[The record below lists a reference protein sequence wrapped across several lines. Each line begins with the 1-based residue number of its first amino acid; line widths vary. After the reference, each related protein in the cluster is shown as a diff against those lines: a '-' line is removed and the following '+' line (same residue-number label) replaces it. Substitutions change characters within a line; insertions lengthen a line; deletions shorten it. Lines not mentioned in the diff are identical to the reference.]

1 MLPLREPDRMLR
13 TLANFVFKRYDSSA
27 EAFTGR
33 VDTMTAGSVNVLITG
48 TGRNFIFRGLAQIA
62 GPLAGGKVMM
72 NVGEDYAGL
81 GAYNETGIG
90 SVFRVLGAWFFIGA
104 GTLYKNGVTTSAS
117 ALTTL
122 QIKKVVSGALGTTYQ
137 AGLAKPSAPTV
148 AAITPPTGFSG
159 KNNGVVSVKIARVRS
174 ATGARSNA
182 SLSSNAVQ
190 ATNQSISV
198 TFPSADVNG
207 QDYWEVDVT
216 RNGEGAVGNHFFL
229 QEIPESV
236 IAASTTSTVILDSD
250 TTIRVPNGTLTSSH
264 IGWAYRV
271 GQTEAT
277 TAVVP
282 ANITTAGNAR
292 CIVTAAGMAG
302 SPKTVT
308 FAVALNDTA
317 AQVAGKARTALA
329 ADANVSAFFN
339 VGGESAEII
348 LTVKTIAANDAT
360 MNFTLEDVTSAG
372 ITDDL
377 TSTDVIAANDT
388 QTYITTVGAADSGGA
403 GYQLIT
409 LAAASVVTA
418 NAVATFTR
426 AVAGTLR
433 TYVFE
438 WRDADIVGSD
448 LAPIRDYPPPAG
460 IFGGASGDVVFVDGC
475 LGDTV
480 DVTRYARD
488 NSLASA
494 NTTISTLGNA
504 IAVSDPSRPESFPPD
519 NYVFTGDAPT
529 AVLQGGD
536 GIHWRFSRNSMGAI
550 RYVGGSP
557 AISYEKIWSGIGI
570 QNQNQCVLGAGGR
583 LYAYTGQKGLVRL
596 GVNGEPETLWAAPVH
611 EDLNAFTSADVVLG
625 YDANQQYVL
634 VGHGSTMLAF
644 HEPTEQWC
652 SPLNAFTNIIIP
664 GTTPELKSM
673 VTYQGNCYISL
684 GAVNDLTALTLYNFN
699 SPGTGTLSANIYT
712 PWVLSGGVSDVL
724 SRISVALRAQTSDYT
739 TGSVSTY
746 INGDDA
752 AAATTTQN
760 LEFPIAT
767 GGQLR
772 HGTILR
778 PNVRSAKS
786 WRVSINIQTDEGRYF
801 GIENIRVEG
810 ETSGITQ

>member
-1 MLPLREPDRMLR
+1 MLR
-13 TLANFVFKRYDSSA
+13 TLAKFTFRRYDGSGYLL
-27 EAFTGR
+27 EQPH
-33 VDTMTAGSVNVLITG
+33 DTMVAGSQNVMISG
-48 TGRNFIFRGLAQIA
+48 TGKNFLFRGLSALA
-62 GPLAGGKVMM
+62 GPLLGAQVLF
-72 NVGEDYAGL
+72 NVASDYAGL
-81 GAYNETGIG
+81 GSKAETGIG

-117 ALTTL
+117 ASTTL

-148 AAITPPTGFSG
+148 SAITPPTGFSG
-159 KNNGVVSVKIARVRS
+159 KNNGVVSVKIARVRA

-190 ATNQSISV
+190 CTNQSVAV

-216 RNGEGAVGNHFFL
+216 KNGEGAVGNHFFL

-236 IAASTTSTVILDSD
+236 VAASTPSTVILDSD
-250 TTIRVPNGTLTSSH
+250 TTIRVPNGTLTSTH

-271 GQTEAT
+271 GQTEAII
-277 TAVVP
+277 AVVP
-282 ANITTAGNAR
+282 ANITTGGNAR
-292 CIVTAAGMAG
+292 CVVTAAGMTG

-339 VGGESAEII
+339 VGGETTEII
-348 LTVKTIAANDAT
+348 LTAKTIAANDAT
-360 MNFTLEDVTSAG
+360 MNFTLEDVTSDG
-372 ITDDL
+372 ITDDV
-377 TSTDVIAANDT
+377 TSTDTIAANDT

-426 AVAGTLR
+426 AVSGTLR

-488 NSLASA
+488 NSIASA

-529 AVLQGGD
+529 GLLQGGD

-557 AISYEKIWSGIGI
+557 AVQYEKMWAGIGI
-570 QNQNQCVLGAGGR
+570 QKQKHCVLGAGGR
-583 LYAYTGQKGLVRL
+583 LYAYTGQ
-596 GVNGEPETLWAAPVH
+596 
-611 EDLNAFTSADVVLG
+611 
-625 YDANQQYVL
+625 
-634 VGHGSTMLAF
+634 
-644 HEPTEQWC
+644 
-652 SPLNAFTNIIIP
+652 
-664 GTTPELKSM
+664 
-673 VTYQGNCYISL
+673 
-684 GAVNDLTALTLYNFN
+684 
-699 SPGTGTLSANIYT
+699 
-712 PWVLSGGVSDVL
+712 
-724 SRISVALRAQTSDYT
+724 
-739 TGSVSTY
+739 
-746 INGDDA
+746 
-752 AAATTTQN
+752 
-760 LEFPIAT
+760 
-767 GGQLR
+767 
-772 HGTILR
+772 
-778 PNVRSAKS
+778 
-786 WRVSINIQTDEGRYF
+786 
-801 GIENIRVEG
+801 
-810 ETSGITQ
+810 